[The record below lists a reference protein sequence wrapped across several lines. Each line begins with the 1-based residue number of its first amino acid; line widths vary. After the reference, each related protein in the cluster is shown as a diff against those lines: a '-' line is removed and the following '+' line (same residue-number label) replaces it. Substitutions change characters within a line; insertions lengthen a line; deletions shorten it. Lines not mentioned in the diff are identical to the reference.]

1 MSGPP
6 QVSAPLARTW
16 RDDVPEVP
24 APKPFDVDMHFD
36 HSAGC
41 YFRRDQ
47 DQRYIK
53 ATVASARRYLRT
65 LGFSAKGPEGQPS
78 EVDRVLEFVE
88 TRQNCDYAAPLA
100 GHSAGLYEMQGRRVL
115 VTSSPRMI
123 DPAPGSWDTLRA
135 FFDGLLGEDQCRWFF
150 AWLRIAI
157 EAVRHNRHRRGQA
170 LIIAGPP
177 NCGKSLCQA
186 IITELLGGRSAS
198 PFAFL
203 CGRTEFNSETFAAEH
218 LTIEDQAASSDPRV
232 RKKFGAEIKGLVAN
246 MIQRCHAKNREA
258 LNLSPIWRVSIT
270 LNDDAASL
278 LVLPQWEEGLRDKLM
293 LLHARAF
300 RMPVDTSTPSG
311 EEMLWRQLCGE
322 LPAFVHH
329 LEGLTIPEEMR
340 DTRFG
345 VRAYH
350 NPDLLE
356 MMDAASDEMKLLEII
371 DAALFTDPQADSWQ
385 GYARELE
392 DALGHASG
400 LRQLLAYGNTCG
412 SLLGILSKKT
422 RRVEK
427 LPMLHGIQR
436 WKINP
441 PSDQ

>member
-1 MSGPP
+1 MSEPSTISG
-6 QVSAPLARTW
+6 PLARGW
-16 RDDVPEVP
+16 SDDVPEV
-24 APKPFDVDMHFD
+24 ATAKPYNVDMHYD
-36 HSAGC
+36 DRGGC
-41 YFRRDQ
+41 YFRRDS
-47 DQRYIK
+47 DGRYIK
-53 ATVASARRYLRT
+53 ASVASARRYLRT
-65 LGFSAKGPEGQPS
+65 LGFPAKGIDGQPS

-88 TRQNCDYAAPLA
+88 TRQNCEYAAPLA
-100 GHSAGLYEMQGRRVL
+100 GHLAGVYTMQGRRIL
-115 VTSSPRMI
+115 VTSSPRLI
-123 DPAPGSWDTLRA
+123 DPAPGSWDTLKGV
-135 FFDGLLGEDQCRWFF
+135 FHGLLGEEQCRWFF
-150 AWLRIAI
+150 AWLKEAI
-157 EAVRHNRHRRGQA
+157 EAVRHPERHRRGQA
-170 LIIAGPP
+170 LIVAGPP

-246 MIQRCHAKNREA
+246 LVHRCHAKNREA

-278 LVLPQWEEGLRDKLM
+278 LVLPQWEDGLRDKLM
-293 LLHARAF
+293 LFHASAF
-300 RMPVDTSTPSG
+300 KMPVDTSTPAG
-311 EEMLWRQLCGE
+311 EEMLWRQLRRE

-329 LEGLTIPEEMR
+329 LDCLTIPDEMK
-340 DTRFG
+340 DSRFG

-356 MMDAASDEMKLLEII
+356 MMDAASDETKLLEII
-371 DAALFTDPQADSWQ
+371 DAKLFSDPQTDDWE
-385 GYARELE
+385 GMARDLE
-392 DALGHASG
+392 AALDGATG
-400 LRQLLAYGNTCG
+400 LRQLLSFGNTCG

-427 LPMLHGIQR
+427 LPKLHGIQR
-436 WKINP
+436 WKINRP
-441 PSDQ
+441 ES